1 MTVFLMILSWTYPQ
15 RLEYILP
22 DKLAIT
28 EDKPII
34 LDYWTDSLG
43 KMVLIGVEEKSGEK
57 LVGYYRMNIHHI

>member
-43 KMVLIGVEEKSGEK
+43 KMVLIGVEEKGGEK